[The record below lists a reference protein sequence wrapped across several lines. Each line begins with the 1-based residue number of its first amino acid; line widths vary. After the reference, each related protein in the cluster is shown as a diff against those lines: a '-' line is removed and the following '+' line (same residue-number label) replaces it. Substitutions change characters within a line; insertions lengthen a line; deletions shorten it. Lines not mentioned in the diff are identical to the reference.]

1 METTRVVMGLFVAV
15 LLPRG
20 LPYVNRSR
28 SASLL
33 VSGVFGAFALAPVF
47 WTWKFPSILAVSL
60 LWSYVLMREWPM
72 GELALGGTPVRLV
85 ELPAKVGGIVTLP
98 RVRDRMIIG
107 VCAAATLLVFA
118 GLLNASS
125 LAYFF
130 HHLLLDNRVAIVV
143 TGLIAAVF
151 VSHEPVTYIS
161 AKFMKSES
169 KADAFG
175 MCIGW
180 FERAFVFAF
189 IASGQADAAA
199 LALAAKSVARYPKMD
214 DDHEFAR
221 YFLIGTF
228 SSVLIAI
235 LCAVIT
241 RIALGAK
248 PM

>member
-1 METTRVVMGLFVAV
+1 METTRIVMGLFVAV

-20 LPYVNRSR
+20 LPYVNRAR
-28 SASLL
+28 SASLS
-33 VSGVFGAFALAPVF
+33 VTAAYGAYALAPVF
-47 WTWKFPSILAVSL
+47 WTWKFPLVLLVSL
-60 LWSYVLMREWPM
+60 IWSYAIARTPAAMAGMPGGVGQIVRTPRLRKGLML
-72 GELALGGTPVRLV
+72 GVALV
-85 ELPAKVGGIVTLP
+85 VTL
-98 RVRDRMIIG
+98 VA
-107 VCAAATLLVFA
+107 CAAVIDMSA
-118 GLLNASS
+118 

-130 HHLLLDNRVAIVV
+130 RHMLLDNRVAIVL
-143 TGLIAAVF
+143 TGLIAAIF

-161 AKFMKSES
+161 AAFMRSEG
-169 KADAFG
+169 KADIFG

-199 LALAAKSVARYPKMD
+199 LALAAKSVARYPKMG

-221 YFLIGTF
+221 YFLVGTF
-228 SSVLIAI
+228 SSVLVAI

-241 RIALGAK
+241 RVALGDK